1 MEELK
6 AVLERIA
13 AALEARNEILANQE
27 IRAQKLDKQQ
37 YESMKKP
44 VVQKKKI
51 IQTEPRMGNK

>member
-37 YESMKKP
+37 YENMKKP

>member
-6 AVLERIA
+6 VVLERIA
-13 AALEARNEILANQE
+13 AALEARNEMLSNQE
-27 IRAQKLDKQQ
+27 IRSQKLDKLQ

-51 IQTEPRMGNK
+51 VKTEPRKGQ